1 MLIKILNESKKKAE
15 ILVYDAIGG
24 FEMNGKKM
32 NQLINSLE
40 SDTLL
45 VRINSGGG
53 SVFEGLSIYNTLAMS
68 DKHVV
73 CRVEGIAASIAS
85 IIALAGDEV
94 EICENAYMM
103 IHNPSGAVYGGE
115 AEQLRKIADVLDK
128 ITETLIDVYE
138 EKTGLDR
145 KKIRTMMDKTTYL
158 DAKESIEL
166 KFVDRKVKKS
176 KLKVKIAAELL
187 PEDIPEDV
195 LKAINGE
202 RETGDVIRETD
213 DETQSNQI
221 TNNESSLDEELEL
234 SAPRE
239 TTGGSM
245 KLEELL
251 AALGAGDPEA
261 AIKGYN
267 SLKTENTRLTAEI
280 AEQKGNIT
288 NLEATIKEQT
298 EKLESQEKSRKES
311 IIANA
316 ITARQIDPKDKEFA
330 ENLMNQSEEL
340 FNAWF
345 EKEKAKHKDDAL
357 LNPLNVRTD
366 NEGAESNPY
375 EFDK

>member
-1 MLIKILNESKKKAE
+1 MLIKILNESKNKAE
-15 ILVYDAIGG
+15 ILIYDGIGY
-24 FEMNGKKM
+24 ELNGKKI
-32 NQLINSLE
+32 NQLISE
-40 SDTLL
+40 IKSDEIL

-53 SVFEGLSIYNTLAMS
+53 SVFEGFSIYNSLAMCG
-68 DKHVV
+68 KKVIT
-73 CRVEGIAASIAS
+73 RVEGIAASIS
-85 IIALAGDEV
+85 SVIALAGEEV
-94 EICENAYMM
+94 QMCENAYLM
-103 IHNPSGAVYGGE
+103 IHNPSSCVCGD
-115 AEQLRKIADVLDK
+115 AELIRKIADVLDR
-128 ITETLIDVYE
+128 ITDTLVDIYE

-145 KKIRTMMDKTTYL
+145 DKIQEMMDKTTYM
-158 DAKESIEL
+158 DCREAIEL
-166 KFVDRKVKKS
+166 KFADRKVKKS

-195 LKAINGE
+195 LRAINGE
-202 RETGDVIRETD
+202 RETGDVRRETEHENPT
-213 DETQSNQI
+213 ETTNQ
-221 TNNESSLDEELEL
+221 DQDGHG
-234 SAPRE
+234 

>member
-1 MLIKILNESKKKAE
+1 
-15 ILVYDAIGG
+15 
-24 FEMNGKKM
+24 
-32 NQLINSLE
+32 
-40 SDTLL
+40 
-45 VRINSGGG
+45 
-53 SVFEGLSIYNTLAMS
+53 
-68 DKHVV
+68 
-73 CRVEGIAASIAS
+73 
-85 IIALAGDEV
+85 
-94 EICENAYMM
+94 
-103 IHNPSGAVYGGE
+103 
-115 AEQLRKIADVLDK
+115 
-128 ITETLIDVYE
+128 
-138 EKTGLDR
+138 
-145 KKIRTMMDKTTYL
+145 MDKTTYL

-202 RETGDVIRETD
+202 RETGDVRRETEHENPT
-213 DETQSNQI
+213 ETTNQ
-221 TNNESSLDEELEL
+221 DQDGHG
-234 SAPRE
+234 

-251 AALGAGDPEA
+251 AALGASDPEA